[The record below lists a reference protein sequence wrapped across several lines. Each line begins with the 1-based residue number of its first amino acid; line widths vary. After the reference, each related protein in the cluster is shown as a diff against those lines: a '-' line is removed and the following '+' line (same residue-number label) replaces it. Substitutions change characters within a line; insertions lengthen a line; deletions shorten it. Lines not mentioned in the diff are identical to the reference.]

1 MLSQYEE
8 RSGAGRR
15 KTALKSIEVEEEE
28 RSRTDNNL
36 AIEIAR
42 QLQGKHFLIN
52 LLICCLIFVDLN
64 QIFKL
69 MESMMSMKLPA
80 NDFN

>member
-1 MLSQYEE
+1 MLTAFQSCIVLQYEE

-15 KTALKSIEVEEEE
+15 KEVLKSIEQEEEE

-42 QLQGKHFLIN
+42 QLQGAYKSSETLRSVSFFSEL
-52 LLICCLIFVDLN
+52 
-64 QIFKL
+64 QR
-69 MESMMSMKLPA
+69 
-80 NDFN
+80 